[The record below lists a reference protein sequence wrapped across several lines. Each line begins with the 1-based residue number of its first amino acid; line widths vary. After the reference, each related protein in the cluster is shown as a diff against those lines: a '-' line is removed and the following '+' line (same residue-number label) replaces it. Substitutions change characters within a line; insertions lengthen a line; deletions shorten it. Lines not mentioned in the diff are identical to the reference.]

1 MVQAT
6 GFEPAKPKVPDLQ
19 SGAANRI
26 CLTCLK
32 MAERVGFEP
41 TDAFTSTVFKT
52 AALSRSA
59 ISLKME
65 VTLGFEPRKADYKS
79 AVLPIKTMRPKYPYA
94 DSNRSRLDE
103 NQVS

>member
-1 MVQAT
+1 MWIAVFFRRIRT
-6 GFEPAKPKVPDLQ
+6 VDHHPNRGY
-19 SGAANRI
+19 AAVT
-26 CLTCLK
+26 LT
-32 MAERVGFEP
+32 F
-41 TDAFTSTVFKT
+41 D
-52 AALSRSA
+52 
-59 ISLKME
+59 KME

>member
-1 MVQAT
+1 
-6 GFEPAKPKVPDLQ
+6 
-19 SGAANRI
+19 
-26 CLTCLK
+26 

>member
-1 MVQAT
+1 
-6 GFEPAKPKVPDLQ
+6 
-19 SGAANRI
+19 
-26 CLTCLK
+26 
-32 MAERVGFEP
+32 
-41 TDAFTSTVFKT
+41 
-52 AALSRSA
+52 
-59 ISLKME
+59 ME